1 MGICVALNIE
11 TLTFSVGFTGS
22 EIFSAGFTAS
32 VPIFVTPKVCTINS
46 FVQPLKCLAHS
57 NSLLCYV

>member
-11 TLTFSVGFTGS
+11 TLTFSVGFTGL
-22 EIFSAGFTAS
+22 EMLGLFPVGF
-32 VPIFVTPKVCTINS
+32 PMFVTPKVCTINS